1 MTRRRLLAG
10 MACLLMLL
18 CMFISLGFLAHEAAH
33 PHICRGEDCV
43 VCRFIASVGRSL
55 RGFGAGLLWLL
66 LSWLVLNAKMVRPS
80 LGDVLCHALDTPIAR
95 MVRMND

>member
-10 MACLLMLL
+10 LTCLLMLL

-33 PHICRGEDCV
+33 PHSCMGEDCV
-43 VCRFIASVGRSL
+43 VCRFIASVARSL

-66 LSWLVLNAKMVRPS
+66 FPWLVLNANIARPS
-80 LGDVLCHALDTPIAR
+80 FGDVLSHALDTPIAR